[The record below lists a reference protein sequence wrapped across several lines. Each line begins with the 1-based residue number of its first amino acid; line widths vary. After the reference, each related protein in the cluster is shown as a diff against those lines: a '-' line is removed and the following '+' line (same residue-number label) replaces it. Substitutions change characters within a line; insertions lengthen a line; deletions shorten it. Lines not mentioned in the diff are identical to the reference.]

1 MNISRWINSTLLSKI
16 PKIHLSHISLFAILS
31 SMAFG
36 LVSAGSV
43 RSMRQNKDFI
53 ILPPDSTNKKDTTNK
68 KIKMPFPIKDKKP
81 WEISG
86 SKNPFDLND
95 PPNIKSVYEL
105 DKEKNKFNFSSKVG
119 GFNTKM
125 PASESFKERLKN
137 ENKRANKQYFNQRSQ
152 ANNFAK
158 GSSLIPPIM
167 IPNKIFDKI
176 FGSSVID
183 IRPRGNAELIFS
195 YKGNEVR
202 NPAFSLR
209 QQSTSQFDFQQKI
222 QLNVAGSVGDK
233 VKVNMNYDTEAT
245 FEFENQMKLDYAGK
259 EDDIIKK
266 IELGNVSL
274 PLNSSLIQGSQS
286 LFGVKTTMQFGRLTA
301 TAVVSQQRGRS
312 TETELQ
318 GGATNTKFDVQ
329 SSAYDMN
336 RHFFL
341 SQYFYQN
348 FDNAVSNLPIINS
361 RVNITRVEVWVT
373 NRTNAFDNTRDVL
386 GLSDLGEASQRVNKY
401 WTINNNSADTSLG
414 NQVNG
419 IWGYLRGRGNLAT
432 TTGSITNPTVAARL
446 NESKNVL
453 NQIYAD
459 EAVNGLKPLSQYMLV
474 GQARLLNQ
482 NEYTFNSRLG
492 FISLNQALNNDD
504 VLMVAFS
511 GNIGGVEFQ
520 VGEFSSD
527 KAPNPVTPNV
537 LFLKMIKGPSQ
548 RPDLPLWKLMMK
560 NIYSLGSFGI
570 QPTNFRLNI
579 VYADDPS
586 GADLNYLPVKNEPLI
601 NDQALLNVFNL
612 DKMNLQQERVQ
623 DGVFDYVEGVTV
635 LSQSG
640 RIILPSV
647 EPFGKFLRN
656 KFVNNP
662 ALADYYCFSA
672 LYDSTKFAAI
682 QLPQFDKFFLRGSY
696 QGQSNNEISVGST
709 NLQPGSVKVTAN
721 GAPLTENVDYTVDYS
736 LGRVK
741 IVNTALLNSGAAIK
755 VSSEGNSLFNV
766 QQRTLVGTRLD
777 YKVHKDFLLGSTF
790 IYMNEK
796 PLTRIVNAGEEPISN
811 MVIGIDGSYK
821 RDSRFLTKMVDR
833 LPFITTKAPSSIAFN
848 GEYAQL
854 IPGINSALSDGGTGY
869 IDNFENAEIPF
880 DLKTQN
886 NWFLA
891 STPQGQP
898 DMFPEGNLFN
908 TLQNGSKRAKLAWYM
923 IATSFHNSNDPFMPT
938 HIKDNPATI
947 SNHNVRQVLVTDIF
961 KGKKIQA
968 GLPNTLPTFDL
979 SFYPSERGPY
989 NYNVKD
995 LLSNGQ
1001 IDNPQSNW
1009 GGIMRKIDQ
1018 NDFEQSNI
1026 DYIEIWMQNPYEDN
1040 PLSNN
1045 KGELYINLGNVS
1057 EDILRD
1063 NRRAAENGL
1072 AKEAGA
1078 EAIAAATDNTVWGRV
1093 PKNPVIN
1100 YAFDADANRRLRQDV
1115 GLDGLDDETE
1125 RTFFDSVYI
1134 KEVAKKFGPTTTAY
1148 NKAVE
1153 DPSADN
1159 YHYYLGGDYDGAQLG
1174 VLARYKEFNQTQG
1187 NSPVIGQGRETAYP
1201 TASTNQPDVEDINKD
1216 FTTNDIEAYFQYKID
1231 IAKDKFVI
1239 GKNYVTD
1246 SVRSVVKFANL
1257 DEREETW
1264 YQLKIPV
1271 REFQKQVGDITDFK
1285 SVRFMRMFMRG
1296 FQDSTVLRFAYL
1308 QLVRADWRKYAGN
1321 LETGGEHKPVD
1332 PTDNTQFVVS
1342 TVNVEKNQN
1351 RSPIAYTTPPGI
1363 DRQVDFSSPQSVPLN
1378 EQSLSL
1384 LVCNLKDGDA
1394 RAAFKNATVDM
1405 RQYAKL
1411 RMFVHAES
1419 AQSKN
1424 GDLRAFIRFGTDM
1437 VNNYYEYEIPL
1448 NLSTPGTA
1456 DKANVWGNEMV
1467 ITLEDLVDAKIAR
1480 NNASWAFTLP
1490 YSVQKGNA
1498 KITVVGMPD
1507 FSQARVFM
1515 LGIRNPKKENGSLT
1529 DNGLPV
1535 CGEVWFNELRMT
1547 EFNVRGGWAAN
1558 GRLQAK
1564 LADFGNVQ
1572 LTGSIITNGWGGV
1585 DKKLQQRAMD
1595 DTYKYD
1601 ISSNFELGKFF
1612 PAKSGLSI
1620 PFFFSYGNTIIRP
1633 LYNPLNMD
1641 TKLQKE
1647 LDQTT
1652 NQDRKTYISRA
1663 TDDYSSQRAFNF
1675 TNVRKNRIGSK
1686 KAYPWDLENLTATFS
1701 FSENF
1706 RRNQQY
1712 ESYLLQT
1719 YQTIVGYNYTFTNK
1733 PFEPFSKLIKSKNL
1747 ALIKDINFNFLP
1759 SNWGARIQVDRRYGE
1774 TINRTND
1781 NTGGS
1786 VFIPAFY
1793 DKLFTMR
1800 RTYDLGW
1807 QFTKSIRF
1815 DYNAIADA
1823 RIDEPN
1829 GRIDETQQAK
1839 RDTIFNNLWK
1849 GGRLTQFDQNVR
1861 ASYNVPIN
1869 KLPLLDFIS
1878 QSNYSYSVNY
1888 QWRQAPPAADSLGNT
1903 IQNSRQ
1909 QQVNV
1914 GANFTVL
1921 YNKLKFL
1928 RDINTPP
1935 PISKPK
1941 PKATANS
1948 NDKNKKGDKE
1958 EVDKEEKPAKEL
1970 NPVVKTV
1977 FKLLMGVKNLNGSYT
1992 ISDGTMLPGF
2002 RPRPDFLG
2010 QNSDLSAPG
2019 YGFILGDQDPNY
2031 RFDAA
2036 KNGWLANDSRM
2047 NNQFAQNLQEKI
2059 SGTLTLDP
2067 IEDLRIVLNVD
2078 RSTQKN
2084 TTSIF
2089 RFNDADNSFKDF
2101 GFQES
2106 GSFSTTFS
2114 TINTAFSV
2122 DNAQGI
2128 SQVFKQFE
2136 NNRKEISERLAIEK
2150 FGSTQGLLRDSFDYI
2165 VGYSRYSQDVLIP
2178 AFLSAYSGSSA
2189 SNVELS
2195 AFPKIPIPNWSINYN
2210 GLTKLSFVKNWAS
2223 NIALSHRYTSTYTV
2237 SNFLTPSTIP
2247 LDTAAG
2253 QTDIQSQY
2261 VIKNVSIAERFAPLI
2276 GIEVTLTN
2284 NLTTSFR
2291 YIKDRTLNLALGSRQ
2306 LNEQLGEEL
2315 SFGVG
2320 YRAKKLKIPF
2330 GRSRQLVLE
2339 NDLNFR
2345 LDFSM
2350 RENVTKIRN
2359 LDRESNEPVSGQ
2371 TIYSL
2376 RPTIEYQINE
2386 KLQLRIFYDR
2396 RQTNPLTSNQYP
2408 TVISSGGFSLRY
2420 TIQ

>member
-1 MNISRWINSTLLSKI
+1 MLSKI
-16 PKIHLSHISLFAILS
+16 PKLSISNLSLFAILG
-31 SMAFG
+31 SMTLG
-36 LVSAGSV
+36 LVSTANV
-43 RSMRQNKDFI
+43 RGTRNRTSRAREKYVQT
-53 ILPPDSTNKKDTTNK
+53 PPDSTFKADSTTKKV
-68 KIKMPFPIKDKKP
+68 KMPFPIKDKKP
-81 WEISG
+81 WETDG

-95 PPNIKSVYEL
+95 PPNIKTSYEL
-105 DKEKNKFNFSSKVG
+105 DKEKNQYNYSSKVG
-119 GFNTKM
+119 DYNTKL
-125 PASESFKERLKN
+125 PASESFKERLAN
-137 ENKRANKQYFNQRSQ
+137 ENKKANKQYFNQRSQ
-152 ANNFAK
+152 ANNFTK
-158 GSSLIPPIM
+158 GSGLIPPIVL
-167 IPNKIFDKI
+167 PGKVFDKI

-195 YKGNEVR
+195 YRGNEVR

-222 QLNVAGSVGDK
+222 QLNVSGSVGDK

-266 IELGNVSL
+266 IELGNVGL

-318 GGATNTKFDVQ
+318 GGATNTKFDIQ
-329 SSAYDMN
+329 SSSYDMN

-341 SQYFYQN
+341 SQYFYEN
-348 FDNAVSNLPIINS
+348 FDNAVGNLPIINS
-361 RVNITRVEVWVT
+361 RVNITRIEVWVT

-386 GLSDLGEASQRVNKY
+386 GLADLGEASQRINKY
-401 WTINNNSADTSLG
+401 WTVNSNPQDTALG

-432 TTGSITNPTVAARL
+432 TSGPITNQTAAKNL
-446 NESKNVL
+446 SESKSVL
-453 NQIYAD
+453 NQIYGD
-459 EAVNGLKPLSQYMLV
+459 ESVTGLKPLSQYMLV
-474 GQARLLNQ
+474 GQARQLNQ
-482 NEYTFNSRLG
+482 SEYTFNPRLG

-511 GNIGGVEFQ
+511 GNVGGIDFQ
-520 VGEFSSD
+520 VGEFSAD
-527 KAPNPVTPNV
+527 KAPNPATPNV
-537 LFLKMIKGPSQ
+537 LFLKMLKGPSQ
-548 RPDLPLWKLMMK
+548 RPDLPTWKLMMK
-560 NIYSLGSFGI
+560 NVYSLGSFGI
-570 QPTNFRLNI
+570 QPTNFKLNI

-601 NDQALLNVFNL
+601 NDKALLNVFNL

-635 LSQSG
+635 LSQTG

-647 EPFGKFLRN
+647 EPFGKFLKS

-662 ALADYYCFSA
+662 TLADYYCYSA
-672 LYDSTKFAAI
+672 LYDSTRFAAI
-682 QLPQFDKFFLRGSY
+682 QLPQFDKFFLRGTY
-696 QGQSNNEISVGST
+696 QGQSNSEISVGST
-709 NLQPGSVKVTAN
+709 NLQPGSVRVTAN

-736 LGRVK
+736 LGRVR

-755 VSSEGNSLFNV
+755 VTSEGNSLFNV

-796 PLTRIVNAGEEPISN
+796 PLTRIVNVGEEPISN
-811 MVIGIDGSYK
+811 LVVGIDGSYK
-821 RDSRFLTKMVDR
+821 RDSRFLTKMVDK
-833 LPFITTKAPSSIAFN
+833 LPFISTKAPSSIAFN

-854 IPGINSALSDGGTGY
+854 IPGINSALSQGGTGY
-869 IDNFENAEIPF
+869 IDNFENSEIPF

-898 DMFPEGNLFN
+898 DLFPEGNVFN
-908 TLQNGSKRAKLAWYM
+908 SLQTGTKRAKLAWYM
-923 IATSFHNSNDPFMPT
+923 ISTSFHNTNDPFMPQ

-947 SNHNVRQVLVTDIF
+947 SRHNVRQVLVNDIF
-961 KGKKIQA
+961 KGKQIQP

-979 SFYPSERGPY
+979 SFYPNERGPY
-989 NYNVKD
+989 NYNTKD
-995 LLSNGQ
+995 LLPNGRL
-1001 IDNPQSNW
+1001 DNPQSNW
-1009 GGIMRKIDQ
+1009 GGVMRKIDQ

-1026 DYIEIWMQNPYEDN
+1026 DYIEIWLQNPYEDN
-1040 PLSNN
+1040 PLSTDQ
-1045 KGELYINLGNVS
+1045 GQLYINLGNVS

-1072 AKEAGA
+1072 AKEADSLSVA
-1078 EAIAAATDNTVWGRV
+1078 QFTDNTVWGRV

-1100 YAFDADANRRLRQDV
+1100 YAFDADAGRRLIQDV
-1115 GLDGLDDETE
+1115 GLDGLDDATE
-1125 RTFFDSVYI
+1125 RQYFDSVYLRQI
-1134 KEVAKKFGPTTTAY
+1134 STKFGPTSTAY
-1148 NKAVE
+1148 TRAAE
-1153 DPSADN
+1153 DPSGDN
-1159 YHYYLGGDYDGAQLG
+1159 YHYYLGGDFDGAQLG
-1174 VLARYKEFNQTQG
+1174 VLDRYKDFNQTQG

-1201 TASTNQPDVEDINKD
+1201 TAATNQPDVEDINKD

-1239 GKNYVTD
+1239 GRNYVTD

-1296 FQDSTVLRFAYL
+1296 FKDSTVLRFGYL
-1308 QLVRADWRKYAGN
+1308 QLVRADWRKYVGN
-1321 LETGGEHKPVD
+1321 LEVGGEHKPVD

-1342 TVNVEKNQN
+1342 TVNVEKNSN
-1351 RSPIAYTTPPGI
+1351 RTPIAYTTPPGI
-1363 DRQVDFSSPQSVPLN
+1363 DRQIDFSSPASVRQN

-1394 RAAFKNATVDM
+1394 RAAFKNATTDM

-1419 AQSKN
+1419 AQSKS

-1448 NLSTPGTA
+1448 NLTLPGA
-1456 DKANVWGNEMV
+1456 SDAASIWANEMV

-1480 NNASWAFTLP
+1480 NNANWAFTLP
-1490 YSVQKGNA
+1490 YSVQKNGA

-1507 FSQARVFM
+1507 FSQSRVFM
-1515 LGIRNPKKENGSLT
+1515 LGIRNPKKENGSTT
-1529 DNGLPV
+1529 DNGLPI

-1547 EFNVRGGWAAN
+1547 EFNTRGGWAAN

-1564 LADFGNVQ
+1564 LADLGNVQ

-1585 DKKLQQRAMD
+1585 DKKLQQRALD
-1595 DTYKYD
+1595 DTYRYD
-1601 ISSNFELGKFF
+1601 VTTNFELGKFF
-1612 PAKSGLSI
+1612 PTKSGLSI

-1633 LYNPLNMD
+1633 YYNPLNPD
-1641 TKLQKE
+1641 TRLQKE

-1652 NQDRKTYISRA
+1652 NQERKTFISRA
-1663 TDDYSSQRAFNF
+1663 TDDYTSQRAFNF
-1675 TNVRKNRIGSK
+1675 TNVRKNRVGSK
-1686 KAYPWDLENLTATFS
+1686 KAHPWDIENFSATYS
-1701 FSENF
+1701 FNETF

-1712 ESYLLQT
+1712 ESYLLQI
-1719 YQTIVGYNYTFTNK
+1719 YQTVLSYNYTFTNK
-1733 PFEPFSKLIKSKNL
+1733 PFEPFSKLIKSKHL
-1747 ALIKDINFNFLP
+1747 SLIKDININFMP
-1759 SNWGARIQVDRRYGE
+1759 SNWGFRAQVDRRYGE
-1774 TINRTND
+1774 TINRVND
-1781 NTGGS
+1781 NSGGNI
-1786 VFIPAFY
+1786 FIPAFY

-1807 QFTKSIRF
+1807 QLTKSIRL

-1829 GRIDETQQAK
+1829 GRIDDTQQAK
-1839 RDTIFNNLWK
+1839 RDTIYNNLWK
-1849 GGRLTQFDQNVR
+1849 GGRLTQFDQNIR

-1869 KLPLLDFIS
+1869 KIPFLDFIT
-1878 QSNYSYSVNY
+1878 QSNYSYTVNY
-1888 QWRQAPPAADSLGNT
+1888 QWKQAPPAADSLGNT

-1909 QQVNV
+1909 QQINV
-1914 GANFTVL
+1914 GASFVTL
-1921 YNKLKFL
+1921 YNKVKFL
-1928 RDINTPP
+1928 RDINNPTTA
-1935 PISKPK
+1935 SKPK
-1941 PKATANS
+1941 PKAAPKPK
-1948 NDKNKKGDKE
+1948 DKKSTDKKTVSED
-1958 EVDKEEKPAKEL
+1958 EVDEKGPAEL
-1970 NPVVKTV
+1970 NPIAKSF
-1977 FKLLMGVKNLNGSYT
+1977 FKLLMGVKNVTGSYSLT
-1992 ISDGTMLPGF
+1992 DGTTLPGF
-2002 RPRPDFLG
+2002 KPKPNYLG
-2010 QNSDLSAPG
+2010 QNNDLSAPG
-2019 YGFILGDQDPNY
+2019 FGFILGDQSPDFRYN
-2031 RFDAA
+2031 AA

-2047 NNQFAQNLQEKI
+2047 NNIYAQNISEKI
-2059 SGTLTLDP
+2059 TGSITIDP
-2067 IEDLRIVLNVD
+2067 IEDLRITLTVE
-2078 RSTQKN
+2078 RSNQTN

-2089 RFNDADNSFKDF
+2089 RFNDLDSSFKDF
-2101 GFQES
+2101 GLQES
-2106 GSFSTTFS
+2106 GSFSTSYNTW
-2114 TINTAFSV
+2114 NTAFST
-2122 DNAQGI
+2122 DNDRGI
-2128 SQVFKQFE
+2128 SSVFTQFE
-2136 NNRKEISERLAIEK
+2136 QNRKEISERLATER
-2150 FGSTQGLLRDSFDYI
+2150 FGTTAGLARDSFGYV
-2165 VGYSRYSQDVLIP
+2165 VGYSRNSQEVLIP
-2178 AFLSAYSGSSA
+2178 AFLSAYSGNSA
-2189 SNVELS
+2189 SSVGLS
-2195 AFPKIPIPNWSINYN
+2195 PFPKLPLPNWNINYN
-2210 GLTKLSFVKNWAS
+2210 GLSKLDFVKRWAS
-2223 NIALSHRYTSTYTV
+2223 NVSFSHRYSSNYIV
-2237 SNFLTPSTIP
+2237 SNFLTPTGTGR
-2247 LDTAAG
+2247 DTAAG
-2253 QTDIQSQY
+2253 ETDIQSKY
-2261 VIKNVSIAERFAPLI
+2261 IIRNVSISERFAPLI
-2276 GIEVTLTN
+2276 GVEVTLVN

-2291 YIKDRTLNLALGSRQ
+2291 YNKDRTLNLALGSRQ
-2306 LNEQLGEEL
+2306 LNEQLGEEI
-2315 SFGVG
+2315 SFGLG
-2320 YRAKKLKIPF
+2320 YRTKKMKIPL
-2330 GRSRQLVLE
+2330 GRTRQIVLD
-2339 NDLNFR
+2339 NDINFR
-2345 LDFSM
+2345 VDFSI

-2371 TIYSL
+2371 TIYSF
-2376 RPTIEYQINE
+2376 RPSVEYQIND

-2396 RQTNPLTSNQYP
+2396 RQTNPLTSNQFP

>member
-1 MNISRWINSTLLSKI
+1 MLSYKS
-16 PKIHLSHISLFAILS
+16 KIHLSHLSLFAILG
-31 SMAFG
+31 SMAFA
-36 LVSAGSV
+36 LVSTNSV
-43 RSMRQNKDFI
+43 RAARSRTNFFMA
-53 ILPPDSTNKKDTTNK
+53 PPDSTNKSDSAGK
-68 KIKMPFPIKDKKP
+68 KVKMPFPIKDKKP
-81 WEISG
+81 WETTG
-86 SKNPFDLND
+86 SRNPFDLND
-95 PPNIKSVYEL
+95 PPNIKSRYEL
-105 DKEKNKFNFSSKVG
+105 DPENNQYNLSTKVG
-119 GFNTKM
+119 KFNTKM
-125 PASESFKERLKN
+125 PASESFKERMAN
-137 ENKRANKQYFNQRSQ
+137 ENKVANKQYFNQRSQ
-152 ANNFAK
+152 ANNFTRS
-158 GSSLIPPIM
+158 GRLIDPILIPGGV
-167 IPNKIFDKI
+167 FDKI

-195 YKGNEVR
+195 YNGNEIR

-209 QQSTSQFDFQQKI
+209 QQNTSQFDFKQKI
-222 QLNVAGSVGDK
+222 QLNVAGSVGEK

-286 LFGVKTTMQFGRLTA
+286 LFGIKTTMQFGRLTA

-312 TETELQ
+312 TETEIQ
-318 GGATNTKFDVQ
+318 GGATNTKFDIQ

-341 SQYFYQN
+341 AQYFYQN
-348 FDNAVSNLPIINS
+348 FDRAVGNLPIINS
-361 RVNITRVEVWVT
+361 NVNITRIEVWVT
-373 NRTNAFDNTRDVL
+373 NRTNAFDNSRDVI
-386 GLSDLGEASQRVNKY
+386 GFSDLGEASQRINKNWVVN
-401 WTINNNSADTSLG
+401 TSPFDTSLG

-419 IWGYLRGRGNLAT
+419 LWGYLRGRGN
-432 TTGSITNPTVAARL
+432 VAATNGPIANPSVAANL
-446 NESKNVL
+446 SASKNVL
-453 NQIYAD
+453 NQLLVD
-459 EAVNGLKPLSQYMLV
+459 ENTTGLKPLSQYMLV
-474 GQARLLNQ
+474 NYARQLNP
-482 NEYTFNSRLG
+482 NEYTFNPRLG

-511 GNIGGVEFQ
+511 GNIGGVDFQ
-520 VGEFSSD
+520 VGEFTAD
-527 KAPNPVTPNV
+527 KAPDPTNPNV

-548 RPDLPLWKLMMK
+548 RPDLPTWKLMMK
-560 NIYSLGSFGI
+560 NVYSLGSFGI
-570 QPTNFRLNI
+570 QPNNFRLNI

-635 LSQSG
+635 LSQTG

-647 EPFGKFLRN
+647 EPFGKFLKN

-662 ALADYYCFSA
+662 TLADYYCYSA

-709 NLQPGSVKVTAN
+709 NLQPGSVRVTAN

-736 LGRVK
+736 LGRVR

-777 YKVHKDFLLGSTF
+777 YKVHKDFLLGSTL

-796 PLTRIVNAGEEPISN
+796 PLTRIVNVGEEPISN

-821 RDSRFLTKMVDR
+821 RESRFLTKMVDK
-833 LPFITTKAPSSIAFN
+833 LPFLTTKAPSSVAFN

-854 IPGINSALSDGGTGY
+854 IPGINSALSQGGTGY
-869 IDNFENAEIPF
+869 IDNFENSEIPF

-886 NWFLA
+886 TWFLA

-898 DMFPEGNLFN
+898 DLFPEGNLFN
-908 TLQNGSKRAKLAWYM
+908 TLENGTKRAKLAWYT
-923 IATSFHNSNDPFMPT
+923 IATSFHNANDPFMPQ

-947 SNHNVRQVLVTDIF
+947 SKHNVRQVLINDIF
-961 KGKKIQA
+961 KGKQIQP
-968 GLPNTLPTFDL
+968 GLPNILPTFDVA
-979 SFYPSERGPY
+979 FYPNERGPY
-989 NYNVKD
+989 NYNVKEMQSD
-995 LLSNGQ
+995 GRLA
-1001 IDNPQSNW
+1001 NPKTNW
-1009 GGIMRKIDQ
+1009 GGIMRRIDQ

-1026 DYIEIWMQNPYEDN
+1026 DYIEIWLQNPYEDN
-1040 PLSNN
+1040 PASTNQ
-1045 KGELYINLGNVS
+1045 GQLYINIGNVS

-1072 AKEAGA
+1072 AKEEGLA
-1078 EAIAAATDNTVWGRV
+1078 AIQAATDNTIWGRV
-1093 PKNPVIN
+1093 PRNPVIN
-1100 YAFDADANRRLRQDV
+1100 YAFDADPARRLRQDV
-1115 GLDGLDDETE
+1115 GLDGLDDATE
-1125 RTFFDSVYI
+1125 RTFFDSVYLKQI
-1134 KEVAKKFGPTTTAY
+1134 SDKFGPTSTAY
-1148 NKAVE
+1148 AKAFN
-1153 DPSADN
+1153 DPSGDN
-1159 YHYYLGGDYDGAQLG
+1159 YHYFLGTDFDGAQLNI
-1174 VLARYKEFNQTQG
+1174 LDRYKDFNQTEG
-1187 NSPVIGQGRETAYP
+1187 NSPTVGQGRETAYP
-1201 TASTNQPDVEDINKD
+1201 TAATNQPDVEDINKD

-1246 SVRSVVKFANL
+1246 SVRSIVKFANL
-1257 DEREETW
+1257 DQKEETW

-1271 REFQKQVGDITDFK
+1271 REFEKTVGDISDFK
-1285 SVRFMRMFMRG
+1285 SVRFMRLFLRG
-1296 FQDSTVLRFAYL
+1296 FQDSTVLRFAYF

-1342 TVNVEKNQN
+1342 TVNIEKNSN
-1351 RSPIAYTTPPGI
+1351 RTPVAYVTPPGI
-1363 DRQVDFSSPQSVPLN
+1363 DRQIDFSSPQAIRQN

-1419 AQSKN
+1419 NQAKS
-1424 GDLRAFIRFGTDM
+1424 GELTAFIRFGTDM

-1448 NLSTPGTA
+1448 NLTKPSA
-1456 DKANVWGNEMV
+1456 SDANEIWANEMV

-1480 NNASWAFTLP
+1480 NNANWALTLP
-1490 YSVQKGNA
+1490 FSIQKGGG

-1515 LGIRNPKKENGSLT
+1515 LGVRNPKKENGSTT
-1529 DNGLPV
+1529 DNGLPL

-1547 EFNVRGGWAAN
+1547 EFNTRGGWAAN

-1572 LTGSIITNGWGGV
+1572 LTGSVITNGWGGV

-1595 DTYKYD
+1595 DTYRYD
-1601 ISSNFELGKFF
+1601 VSSNFELGKFF

-1647 LDQTT
+1647 LNNTT
-1652 NQDRKTYISRA
+1652 NEDRKNYISRA
-1663 TDDYSSQRAFNF
+1663 TDDYTSQRAFNF
-1675 TNVRKNRIGSK
+1675 TNVRKNRVGSK
-1686 KAYPWDLENLTATFS
+1686 KAYPWDIENFSATYS
-1701 FSENF
+1701 FNETF

-1712 ESYLLQT
+1712 QSYLLQI
-1719 YQTIVGYNYTFTNK
+1719 YQTSINYNYTFVNK
-1733 PFEPFSKLIKSKNL
+1733 PIEPFAKLIKSKHL
-1747 ALIKDINFNFLP
+1747 TLIKDINFNYLP
-1759 SNWGARIQVDRRYGE
+1759 SNWGLRLQVDRRYGE

-1781 NTGGS
+1781 LTGGS

-1793 DKLFTMR
+1793 DKLYTMR
-1800 RTYDLGW
+1800 RTYDLGY
-1807 QFTKSIRF
+1807 QFTKSIRI

-1829 GRIDETQQAK
+1829 GKIDETQTAK
-1839 RDTIFNNLWK
+1839 RDSIFNNLWK
-1849 GGRLTQFDQNVR
+1849 GGRLTQFDQNIR

-1869 KLPLLDFIS
+1869 KLPFLDFIN
-1878 QSNYSYSVNY
+1878 QSTYTYSVNY
-1888 QWRQAPPAADSLGNT
+1888 QWKQAPPAADSLGNT
-1903 IQNSRQ
+1903 IQNSRSQ
-1909 QQVNV
+1909 QINL
-1914 GANFTVL
+1914 GANLTTL
-1921 YNKLKFL
+1921 YNKVKFL
-1928 RDINTPP
+1928 RDINNPTA
-1935 PISKPK
+1935 SKTVANKPK
-1941 PKATANS
+1941 NS
-1948 NDKNKKGDKE
+1948 GKKDGKSGA
-1958 EVDKEEKPAKEL
+1958 EVDEEEKAPAQVPAL
-1970 NPVVKTV
+1970 AKT
-1977 FKLLMGVKNLNGSYT
+1977 FIKMLMGVKNITGSYSLT
-1992 ISDGTMLPGF
+1992 EGTLLPGF
-2002 RPRPDFLG
+2002 KPRPNFIG
-2010 QNSDLSAPG
+2010 QNTDISAPG
-2019 YGFILGDQDPNY
+2019 YGFILGDQNSEY
-2031 RFDAA
+2031 RYQAA

-2047 NNQFAQNLQEKI
+2047 NNAFAQNMQERYN
-2059 SGTLTLDP
+2059 GTITIDP
-2067 IEDLRIVLNVD
+2067 IEDLRITLTVE
-2078 RSTQKN
+2078 RSNQRN

-2089 RFNDADNSFKDF
+2089 RYNDLDSSFRDF
-2101 GFQES
+2101 GYQES
-2106 GSFSTTFS
+2106 GSFSTSYGMWNTSFS
-2114 TINTAFSV
+2114 S

-2128 SQVFKQFE
+2128 SEVFKQFE
-2136 NNRKEISERLAIEK
+2136 NNRKEVSERLAAER
-2150 FGSTQGLLRDSFDYI
+2150 FGSTQGLARDSFGYV
-2165 VGYSRYSQDVLIP
+2165 VGYSRNSQDVLIP
-2178 AFLSAYSGSSA
+2178 AFLAAYSGNSA
-2189 SNVELS
+2189 SSVALS
-2195 AFPKIPIPNWSINYN
+2195 PFPKIPIPNWGINYT
-2210 GLTKLSFVKNWAS
+2210 GLSKLSFVKKWAS
-2223 NIALSHRYTSTYTV
+2223 NIAISHRYSSTYTV
-2237 SNFLTPSTIP
+2237 GNFLTPSAIER
-2247 LDTAAG
+2247 DTAAG
-2253 QTDIQSQY
+2253 QTDIQSKY
-2261 VIKNVSIAERFAPLI
+2261 VIRNVSLSERYAPLI
-2276 GIEVTLTN
+2276 GVEITLVN
-2284 NLTTSFR
+2284 NLTTSIR
-2291 YIKDRTLNLALGSRQ
+2291 YNKDRTLNLALGARQ
-2306 LNEQLGEEL
+2306 LNEQLGEEI
-2315 SFGVG
+2315 SFGMG
-2320 YRAKKLKIPF
+2320 YRAKKMKIPL
-2330 GRSRQLVLE
+2330 GRSRQIILD
-2339 NDLNFR
+2339 NDVNFR
-2345 LDFSM
+2345 VDFSI
-2350 RENVTKIRN
+2350 RENVTKVRN
-2359 LDRESNEPVSGQ
+2359 LDRESNEPVLGQ

-2376 RPTIEYQINE
+2376 RPTIEYQIND

-2396 RQTNPLTSNQYP
+2396 RQTNPLTSNQFP